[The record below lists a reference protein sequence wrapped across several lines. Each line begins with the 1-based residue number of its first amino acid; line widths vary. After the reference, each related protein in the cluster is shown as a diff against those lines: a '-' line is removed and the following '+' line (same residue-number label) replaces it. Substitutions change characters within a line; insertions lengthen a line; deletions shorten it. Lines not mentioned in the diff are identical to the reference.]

1 MIKIFNFLVQ
11 HGVAASPAAPASV
24 PTPSTTNVQSPA
36 SILNPG
42 SVGPVASPL
51 NPAEEQAYLEKV
63 CLKIKLMFRAQKV
76 PSGSPGQIDFLAK
89 QVAFKTYL
97 PNGQG
102 SRQVKH

>member
-24 PTPSTTNVQSPA
+24 STPSTTNVQSPA
-36 SILNPG
+36 SMLNPG

-63 CLKIKLMFRAQKV
+63 CLKIKLMFRAQKS
-76 PSGSPGQIDFLAK
+76 PFLQSGTNRFSC
-89 QVAFKTYL
+89 
-97 PNGQG
+97 
-102 SRQVKH
+102 